1 MSFERLR
8 NLGFDIQF
16 RNHAN
21 AILSLDFREAA
32 AELVDT
38 LAAISIPDVEL
49 VRGGG
54 GETPATQRLRKTLS
68 DLEWRKH
75 SFVIRKIIDDTEKP
89 SVTHE
94 IDHVKY
100 TDEGAIALEIEW
112 NNKDPFFD
120 RDLENFQRLHA
131 DGVISV
137 GAIVT
142 RGASMQ
148 KAFRDIFREC
158 AHAYKIQDFDDLEK
172 HFDLD
177 PTRRQRALIAK
188 DQRAGKRFVDAWVH
202 RFTADKYGAATTHW
216 NKLKGR
222 LDRGVGNPCPL
233 LLIGIP
239 SSVISSTSAV
249 PRH

>member
-8 NLGFDIQF
+8 NLGFDIEF
-16 RNHAN
+16 RNHAH
-21 AILSLDFREAA
+21 AILSQDFPGPVRD
-32 AELVDT
+32 LVDV

-54 GETPATQRLRKTLS
+54 GETPATQRMRKTLS

-75 SFVIRKIIDDTEKP
+75 SFVIRKIVDDTEKP

-100 TDEGAIALEIEW
+100 ADRGAIALEIEW

-120 RDLENFQRLHA
+120 RDLENFQRLHS

-148 KAFRDIFREC
+148 RAFRDIFRKC
-158 AHAYKIQDFDDLEK
+158 ANTYQIRDFRDLEER
-172 HFDLD
+172 FELD
-177 PTRRQRALIAK
+177 PTRRQRAMIAK
-188 DQRAGKRFVDAWVH
+188 DQEAGKSFVDSWVH
-202 RFTADKYGAATTHW
+202 RFTADKYGSATTHW
-216 NKLKGR
+216 DKLKER
-222 LDRGVGNPCPL
+222 LERGVGNPCPL
-233 LLIGIP
+233 LLVGIP
-239 SSVISSTSAV
+239 SSAIISTGLEPSD
-249 PRH
+249 